1 MSATNAARVGKRG
14 NNCVGNNV
22 SSFARAFTN
31 ERGLDEAGRQAV
43 LTSISLTSYVCFCF
57 FSLQRE
63 LQRQK
68 EATLRSEQHAKSTQT
83 DKIERDESATPSLGD
98 HAVTSQDRAILQG
111 ILSSLHGDYSSSLEK
126 AAFAAQTNDLD
137 DISSLRAVINQRLGE
152 EWSLVILENARMKSE
167 LDNIRG
173 RINEEKR
180 SFESELTKS
189 KLKEEKEG
197 EAIFQEDDVQNHARD
212 QKVLEIMIY
221 DQNKVIAKLEMDK
234 LELVKGLQRYKTPP
248 NQPQADVDV
257 RFEQTCELHQED
269 SLTKDDLETIVRE
282 KLHELSKVH
291 LENESLKTE
300 LDSVRSKY
308 NSLEKENNNSNTPR
322 EMLEQRLENSLVET
336 ETNLAT
342 SVTPQM
348 NENCTEVEE
357 NLAVSTREN
366 NEFKEKLTELE
377 QKLCKIQQEKDTIKE
392 QNIALEKRMR
402 EQQDNFESALASE
415 REQRTNFE
423 QQLHAKTREFEE
435 GKTLLK
441 IKENCL
447 SKVEAELAETKESY
461 EKLMQERLN
470 EYELEKDNMIKEI
483 NGLRCLQGLPT
494 LKLASNRESVTAS
507 QEEKAGLVSAEKQTQ
522 SRKNNKLNSE
532 LTRAKEQL
540 VRLKAELTMSN
551 MQTRNLGTQLS
562 SLREDSTKLEAELS
576 TVRGFPINSG
586 QRRNS
591 FSCYDETVRL
601 EIELAEAKEKI
612 IDLQE
617 KLLSIYKEK
626 FTLEEK
632 VMSLEGQKNTDSQ
645 NNQRLCSTNPD
656 HALDSDLEQT
666 KELELK
672 IDLLEA
678 ERAQLKKDLENKNAD
693 RSRLEGIELC
703 VQQLVS
709 LEDEQLKLKSKLK
722 KWTQN
727 AAEKQCVNEAIS
739 TNKIVENSYLNELRE
754 LSKENC
760 SLQVEAN
767 TLKETIAE
775 LECDLAA
782 LKLKVSIKDTTQEA
796 TADKKAV
803 ATLLVAVKQERAEL
817 QEALND
823 VLIGKKDLEEELS
836 EIKMK
841 YARLQREFAM
851 ISINK
856 DDLELEVLSL
866 KRANLT
872 RGLSNLTQSSEEC
885 RSEMSD
891 CCADDLMVLGIN
903 GVDVSTGKKIASP
916 EGGKKPKVNGGNS
929 RKTEVT
935 TRNHTERQSASSSG
949 TTKSSSKP
957 KAVSIMKL
965 CVN

>member
-1 MSATNAARVGKRG
+1 M
-14 NNCVGNNV
+14 
-22 SSFARAFTN
+22 
-31 ERGLDEAGRQAV
+31 
-43 LTSISLTSYVCFCF
+43 
-57 FSLQRE
+57 QRE
-63 LQRQK
+63 LQRKK
-68 EATLRSEQHAKSTQT
+68 EANLRSEQHTKSTQT
-83 DKIERDESATPSLGD
+83 EKVERDESATPSLGD
-98 HAVTSQDRAILQG
+98 HAVKSQDRAILQG
-111 ILSSLHGDYSSSLEK
+111 ILTSLHGDSSSSLEK

-152 EWSLVILENARMKSE
+152 EWSLVILENAKMKSE

-180 SFESELTKS
+180 SFESELTKW
-189 KLKEEKEG
+189 KLKEEKGG
-197 EAIFQEDDVQNHARD
+197 EAMFQEEEVPNHARD

-234 LELVKGLQRYKTPP
+234 LELVKGLQRYKAPP

-257 RFEQTCELHQED
+257 RLEQTCELQQED
-269 SLTKDDLETIVRE
+269 LPTKDDLETIVRE

-291 LENESLKTE
+291 QENESLKIE
-300 LDSVRSKY
+300 LDSLRSKY
-308 NSLEKENNNSNTPR
+308 NSLEKENSNSNR
-322 EMLEQRLENSLVET
+322 SGEMLEQRLENSLSEM
-336 ETNLAT
+336 ETNLST

-348 NENCTEVEE
+348 NEKCTELEK
-357 NLAVSTREN
+357 NLAVSTKEN

-377 QKLCKIQQEKDTIKE
+377 QKLCIIQQDRDAIKE
-392 QNIALEKRMR
+392 QNIALEKSMR
-402 EQQDNFESALASE
+402 EQQDNIESALALE
-415 REQRTNFE
+415 REQKTTFE
-423 QQLHAKTREFEE
+423 QQLQAKTRECEE

-441 IKENCL
+441 LKENCL

-494 LKLASNRESVTAS
+494 LKLASSRENVTAR
-507 QEEKAGLVSAEKQTQ
+507 QEEKGGLVSAEKRTQ
-522 SRKNNKLNSE
+522 NRKNNKLNSE

-576 TVRGFPINSG
+576 TVRGFPKNSG

-626 FTLEEK
+626 FALEEK
-632 VMSLEGQKNTDSQ
+632 IMNLEGQRNTDAQ
-645 NNQRLCSTNPD
+645 NSEKLCSTNPD
-656 HALDSDLEQT
+656 HELDSDLEQT

-678 ERAQLKKDLENKNAD
+678 ERAQLKKDLENTNAD

-709 LEDEQLKLKSKLK
+709 LEDEQLRLKSRLK
-722 KWTQN
+722 KWAQN
-727 AAEKQCVNEAIS
+727 ASDEQCINEAKS
-739 TNKIVENSYLNELRE
+739 TNKIVESSYLSELRE
-754 LSKENC
+754 LSAENC

-767 TLKETIAE
+767 ALKETIAE
-775 LECDLAA
+775 LEGDLAA

-823 VLIGKKDLEEELS
+823 VLIGKEDLEEQLS

-851 ISINK
+851 ISIIK
-856 DDLELEVLSL
+856 DDLEFEVLSL

-903 GVDVSTGKKIASP
+903 GVDVSTGKTIALP
-916 EGGKKPKVNGGNS
+916 GGGKKKANGVCD
-929 RKTEVT
+929 RKTAVN
-935 TRNHTERQSASSSG
+935 TRNHREGQSASSSG

-965 CVN
+965 FINLTN

>member
-1 MSATNAARVGKRG
+1 M
-14 NNCVGNNV
+14 
-22 SSFARAFTN
+22 FLF
-31 ERGLDEAGRQAV
+31 
-43 LTSISLTSYVCFCF
+43 F

-63 LQRQK
+63 LQREK
-68 EATLRSEQHAKSTQT
+68 ETNLRSQQHDKSTQT
-83 DKIERDESATPSLGD
+83 ERDESMTLSLND
-98 HAVTSQDRAILQG
+98 HAVNSQDRDFLQG

-126 AAFAAQTNDLD
+126 AVFAAQTNDLV

-152 EWSLVILENARMKSE
+152 EWSLVILENAKMKSE
-167 LDNIRG
+167 LDTIRG
-173 RINEEKR
+173 RINEEKQ

-189 KLKEEKEG
+189 KLKEEKGG
-197 EAIFQEDDVQNHARD
+197 ETILEEDGEPNHGKD

-234 LELVKGLQRYKTPP
+234 LELVKGLQRYKGQP
-248 NQPQADVDV
+248 NQLQTDVDAK
-257 RFEQTCELHQED
+257 FETSCELQQED
-269 SLTKDDLETIVRE
+269 SLTKDDLETIVKE

-291 LENESLKTE
+291 QENEGLRSE
-300 LDSVRSKY
+300 LDLLRSTY
-308 NSLEKENNNSNTPR
+308 NSLERENNNFNESG
-322 EMLEQRLENSLVET
+322 EMFEQALENSLSET
-336 ETNLAT
+336 KTNLAT

-348 NENCTEVEE
+348 NEKCTVLEE
-357 NLAVSTREN
+357 HLAVSIKEN

-377 QKLCKIQQEKDTIKE
+377 HKLCKIQQEKDAITE

-402 EQQDNFESALASE
+402 EQQDNIERALTVE
-415 REQRTNFE
+415 REQKTNFE
-423 QQLHAKTREFEE
+423 KQLQAKTREFEE
-435 GKTLLK
+435 EKTLRKL
-441 IKENCL
+441 KENCL
-447 SKVEAELAETKESY
+447 SKVEAELAETKESS
-461 EKLMQERLN
+461 EKLMQERSN
-470 EYELEKDNMIKEI
+470 EYELEKDSMIKEI

-494 LKLASNRESVTAS
+494 LKPVSNSERVMPRKD
-507 QEEKAGLVSAEKQTQ
+507 EEKDAGLVNAEKRPQI
-522 SRKNNKLNSE
+522 RKNNKLNSE

-540 VRLKAELTMSN
+540 VRLRAELTMSN

-576 TVRGFPINSG
+576 TVRGFPKNSG

-591 FSCYDETVRL
+591 LSCYDETVRL

-626 FTLEEK
+626 FALEEK
-632 VMSLEGQKNTDSQ
+632 IMSLEGQRNTDAQ
-645 NNQRLCSTNPD
+645 NSGELRSTNSD
-656 HALDSDLEQT
+656 RELDSDWEQT
-666 KELELK
+666 KELEFK

-678 ERAQLKKDLENKNAD
+678 ERAHLKRDLENTNAD

-709 LEDEQLKLKSKLK
+709 LEDEQLRLKSRLK
-722 KWTQN
+722 KWAQN
-727 AAEKQCVNEAIS
+727 AVDEQCINEAAIS
-739 TNKIVENSYLNELRE
+739 TNKLVESSHLKELRE
-754 LSKENC
+754 LSAENC

-775 LECDLAA
+775 LESDLAA
-782 LKLKVSIKDTTQEA
+782 LKLKVSIKDTTHEA

-823 VLIGKKDLEEELS
+823 MVIGKEDLEEQLS
-836 EIKMK
+836 EMKMK

-851 ISINK
+851 TSIIK

-885 RSEMSD
+885 KSEMSD
-891 CCADDLMVLGIN
+891 CCADDLMPVGVN
-903 GVDVSTGKKIASP
+903 GVDTTGKKTASP
-916 EGGKKPKVNGGNS
+916 GGGRKKALGGNN
-929 RKTEVT
+929 RKTTVT
-935 TRNHTERQSASSSG
+935 TRNHRDSEPASSSG
-949 TTKSSSKP
+949 TTKSPSKL
-957 KAVSIMKL
+957 KSVSVMKL
-965 CVN
+965 

>member
-1 MSATNAARVGKRG
+1 MQQ
-14 NNCVGNNV
+14 
-22 SSFARAFTN
+22 
-31 ERGLDEAGRQAV
+31 E
-43 LTSISLTSYVCFCF
+43 
-57 FSLQRE
+57 LQRE
-63 LQRQK
+63 K
-68 EATLRSEQHAKSTQT
+68 EANLRSEQHEKSTQT
-83 DKIERDESATPSLGD
+83 EKIERNESGTPTLGD
-98 HAVTSQDRAILQG
+98 HAVKSQDRAILQE
-111 ILSSLHGDYSSSLEK
+111 ILYSLHGDYSSSLQK
-126 AAFAAQTNDLD
+126 AVFAAQTNDMD

-167 LDNIRG
+167 LNNIRG

-189 KLKEEKEG
+189 KLEEEKEG
-197 EAIFQEDDVQNHARD
+197 EAAFQEDEVPNQARD

-234 LELVKGLQRYKTPP
+234 LELVKGLQRYKAPL
-248 NQPQADVDV
+248 NQLQSDVDV
-257 RFEQTCELHQED
+257 TFDETCDLKQED
-269 SLTKDDLETIVRE
+269 SLTKDDLDIIVRE
-282 KLHELSKVH
+282 KLHELSAVH
-291 LENESLKTE
+291 QENESLKAE
-300 LDSVRSKY
+300 LDSLRSKY
-308 NSLEKENNNSNTPR
+308 NSLGKENNNSSEPGQK
-322 EMLEQRLENSLVET
+322 LVNSLNEI
-336 ETNLAT
+336 ET

-348 NENCTEVEE
+348 NEKCTELEE
-357 NLAVSTREN
+357 NLAVSTKEN
-366 NEFKEKLTELE
+366 NKLKEKLTELE
-377 QKLCKIQQEKDTIKE
+377 DELCKIQQERDAITE

-402 EQQDNFESALASE
+402 EQQDNIESALALE
-415 REQRTNFE
+415 REQKANFE
-423 QQLHAKTREFEE
+423 QQLQSKTREFEE

-441 IKENCL
+441 LKENCL

-461 EKLMQERLN
+461 EKLMKERLN
-470 EYELEKDNMIKEI
+470 EYELEKDIMIKEI

-494 LKLASNRESVTAS
+494 LKLDSNRGSVTPR
-507 QEEKAGLVSAEKQTQ
+507 QEEKGGLVSAEKHSQN
-522 SRKNNKLNSE
+522 RRNNKLNSE

-551 MQTRNLGTQLS
+551 MQTRNLGTQLT

-576 TVRGFPINSG
+576 TVRGFPKNSG

-591 FSCYDETVRL
+591 ISCYDETVRL

-626 FTLEEK
+626 FALEEK
-632 VMSLEGQKNTDSQ
+632 IMSLEGQRNTDAENSEK
-645 NNQRLCSTNPD
+645 LCSTNPD
-656 HALDSDLEQT
+656 HELDSDLQQT
-666 KELELK
+666 KGLELK
-672 IDLLEA
+672 INLLEA
-678 ERAQLKKDLENKNAD
+678 EREQLKKDLENTNSD

-709 LEDEQLKLKSKLK
+709 LEDEQLRLKSRLK
-722 KWTQN
+722 KWAQN
-727 AAEKQCVNEAIS
+727 SADKQCLTEAIS
-739 TNKIVENSYLNELRE
+739 TDKIVENSHLNQLRE
-754 LSKENC
+754 LSAENC

-767 TLKETIAE
+767 TLKEKIAE
-775 LECDLAA
+775 LESDLEA
-782 LKLKVSIKDTTQEA
+782 LKLKVSIKDVTQEA

-817 QEALND
+817 QEALKD
-823 VLIGKKDLEEELS
+823 VLITKEDLEEELS

-851 ISINK
+851 ISIIK

-885 RSEMSD
+885 RSEISD
-891 CCADDLMVLGIN
+891 CCADELMVLGVN

-916 EGGKKPKVNGGNS
+916 AGGKKKTNGVSN
-929 RKTEVT
+929 RKAAPT
-935 TRNHTERQSASSSG
+935 TRNHRESQSASSSG
-949 TTKSSSKP
+949 TTKSSSKS
-957 KAVSIMKL
+957 KAVRGS
-965 CVN
+965 

>member
-1 MSATNAARVGKRG
+1 M
-14 NNCVGNNV
+14 
-22 SSFARAFTN
+22 
-31 ERGLDEAGRQAV
+31 
-43 LTSISLTSYVCFCF
+43 
-57 FSLQRE
+57 QRE
-63 LQRQK
+63 LEREK
-68 EATLRSEQHAKSTQT
+68 KANLRSEQHAKSTQT
-83 DKIERDESATPSLGD
+83 EEIERDESATPSLSD
-98 HAVTSQDRAILQG
+98 HAVKSRDHEILHG
-111 ILSSLHGDYSSSLEK
+111 ILSSLHGDYTSFLEK
-126 AAFAAQTNDLD
+126 AAFAAQTNDMD
-137 DISSLRAVINQRLGE
+137 DISSLRAVISQRLGE

-197 EAIFQEDDVQNHARD
+197 EARFQEDEEPNHAGD

-234 LELVKGLQRYKTPP
+234 LELVKGLQRYKASP
-248 NQPQADVDV
+248 NQPQGDVDV
-257 RFEQTCELHQED
+257 RFDNTCELQQED
-269 SLTKDDLETIVRE
+269 SLTKDDLEIIVRE

-291 LENESLKTE
+291 QENESLKSE
-300 LDSVRSKY
+300 LNSLRSKY
-308 NSLEKENNNSNTPR
+308 NSLEKENTSNGSGAR
-322 EMLEQRLENSLVET
+322 EMLEQSLETSLSEM

-342 SVTPQM
+342 TVTPQM
-348 NENCTEVEE
+348 NEKCTELEE
-357 NLAVSTREN
+357 KLVVSTKEN

-377 QKLCKIQQEKDTIKE
+377 QKLCKIQQERDAIKE
-392 QNIALEKRMR
+392 QNSALEKLRR
-402 EQQDNFESALASE
+402 EQQDTMESALALE
-415 REQRTNFE
+415 REQKKKVE
-423 QQLHAKTREFEE
+423 QQLQAKAREFEE

-441 IKENCL
+441 LKENCL
-447 SKVEAELAETKESY
+447 SKVEAELAESKESY

-494 LKLASNRESVTAS
+494 LKLASNSESATLRHEEKGAFVTA
-507 QEEKAGLVSAEKQTQ
+507 EKRTQ
-522 SRKNNKLNSE
+522 NRKNNKLNSE

-576 TVRGFPINSG
+576 TVRGFPTNSG

-626 FTLEEK
+626 FALEEK
-632 VMSLEGQKNTDSQ
+632 LMSLEGQRNTDAENSEK
-645 NNQRLCSTNPD
+645 LCSTNPD
-656 HALDSDLEQT
+656 HELDCDLEQT
-666 KELELK
+666 KGLELK

-678 ERAQLKKDLENKNAD
+678 ERAKLKKDLENTNAD

-709 LEDEQLKLKSKLK
+709 LEDEQLRLKSRLK
-722 KWTQN
+722 KWAQN
-727 AAEKQCVNEAIS
+727 AADEQSVNEAKS

-754 LSKENC
+754 LSAENC
-760 SLQVEAN
+760 TLQVEAN
-767 TLKETIAE
+767 TLRETIAE
-775 LECDLAA
+775 LESDLAA

-823 VLIGKKDLEEELS
+823 VLIGKEDLEEELS

-851 ISINK
+851 ISIIK

-885 RSEMSD
+885 RSETSD
-891 CCADDLMVLGIN
+891 CCADNLMVLDVN
-903 GVDVSTGKKIASP
+903 GVDVSMGKTIASP
-916 EGGKKPKVNGGNS
+916 GDGKKKASGVSN
-929 RKTEVT
+929 RKTAVSS
-935 TRNHTERQSASSSG
+935 RNHRENQSASSNG
-949 TTKSSSKP
+949 ATKSSSKP
-957 KAVSIMKL
+957 RAVGITKL
-965 CVN
+965 CIN

>member
-1 MSATNAARVGKRG
+1 M
-14 NNCVGNNV
+14 
-22 SSFARAFTN
+22 
-31 ERGLDEAGRQAV
+31 
-43 LTSISLTSYVCFCF
+43 
-57 FSLQRE
+57 QRE
-63 LQRQK
+63 LQRER
-68 EATLRSEQHAKSTQT
+68 EANLRSEQDAKATQT
-83 DKIERDESATPSLGD
+83 EKKERDEFATPTLGD
-98 HAVTSQDRAILQG
+98 NAVKSQDRAILQG
-111 ILSSLHGDYSSSLEK
+111 ILSSLHGDYSSSLQK
-126 AAFAAQTNDLD
+126 AVFAAQTNDLD
-137 DISSLRAVINQRLGE
+137 GISSLRAVINQRLGE

-197 EAIFQEDDVQNHARD
+197 EATFQEDGLPNHARD

-234 LELVKGLQRYKTPP
+234 LELVKGLQRYKAPP
-248 NQPQADVDV
+248 NQSKADVDV
-257 RFEQTCELHQED
+257 TFEKTCELQQED
-269 SLTKDDLETIVRE
+269 SLTKEDLETIVRE
-282 KLHELSKVH
+282 KLHELSTVH
-291 LENESLKTE
+291 QENESLKSE
-300 LDSVRSKY
+300 LDSLRSKCS
-308 NSLEKENNNSNTPR
+308 SLEKENNNSNESEESFEQKLVNS
-322 EMLEQRLENSLVET
+322 EME
-336 ETNLAT
+336 T
-342 SVTPQM
+342 SVTQQM
-348 NENCTEVEE
+348 NEKCTELKE
-357 NLAVSTREN
+357 NLAVSTKEN
-366 NEFKEKLTELE
+366 NELKERLSELE
-377 QKLCKIQQEKDTIKE
+377 YELCKIQQERDAITE

-402 EQQDNFESALASE
+402 EQQDNNESALALE
-415 REQRTNFE
+415 KEQKANFE
-423 QQLHAKTREFEE
+423 QQLQAKTREFEE

-441 IKENCL
+441 LKENCL

-461 EKLMQERLN
+461 EQLIQERLN

-494 LKLASNRESVTAS
+494 LKLASNRESVTPR
-507 QEEKAGLVSAEKQTQ
+507 QEEKGGSVSAAKHTQ
-522 SRKNNKLNSE
+522 NRENNKLNSE

-576 TVRGFPINSG
+576 TVRGFPKNSG

-591 FSCYDETVRL
+591 FSCNDETVRL

-626 FTLEEK
+626 FALEEK
-632 VMSLEGQKNTDSQ
+632 ILSLEGQRNTDAQ
-645 NNQRLCSTNPD
+645 NSEKLCWTNPD
-656 HALDSDLEQT
+656 HELDSDLEQT

-678 ERAQLKKDLENKNAD
+678 ERAQLKKDLENTNAD

-709 LEDEQLKLKSKLK
+709 LEDEQLRLKSRLK
-722 KWTQN
+722 KWAQN
-727 AAEKQCVNEAIS
+727 SADKQCIKEAIGID
-739 TNKIVENSYLNELRE
+739 KIVENSYLNELRE
-754 LSKENC
+754 LSAENC

-767 TLKETIAE
+767 ALKEKIAE
-775 LECDLAA
+775 LESDLAA
-782 LKLKVSIKDTTQEA
+782 LKLKVSLKDTTQEA

-823 VLIGKKDLEEELS
+823 VLIGKEDLEDELS

-851 ISINK
+851 ISITK

-866 KRANLT
+866 KRVNLT
-872 RGLSNLTQSSEEC
+872 RGLSDLTQSSEEC

-891 CCADDLMVLGIN
+891 CCTDELIVLGVN
-903 GVDVSTGKKIASP
+903 GVHVSTEKKILSP
-916 EGGKKPKVNGGNS
+916 GGGKKKATSVSN
-929 RKTEVT
+929 RKTAAT
-935 TRNHTERQSASSSG
+935 TARNHRESQSASSSG
-949 TTKSSSKP
+949 ATKSSSKP

-965 CVN
+965 CIG

>member
-1 MSATNAARVGKRG
+1 M
-14 NNCVGNNV
+14 
-22 SSFARAFTN
+22 
-31 ERGLDEAGRQAV
+31 
-43 LTSISLTSYVCFCF
+43 
-57 FSLQRE
+57 QRE
-63 LQRQK
+63 LQREK
-68 EATLRSEQHAKSTQT
+68 EANLRSEQHAKSTQT
-83 DKIERDESATPSLGD
+83 EKTERDESATTTLGD
-98 HAVTSQDRAILQG
+98 NAVKSRDRAILQG
-111 ILSSLHGDYSSSLEK
+111 ILSSLHDDYSSSLQK
-126 AAFAAQTNDLD
+126 TVFAAQTNDMD
-137 DISSLRAVINQRLGE
+137 DISSLRAVISKRLGE

-167 LDNIRG
+167 LDKIRG

-197 EAIFQEDDVQNHARD
+197 EATLQEDEVPNHARD

-221 DQNKVIAKLEMDK
+221 DQNKIIAKLEMDK
-234 LELVKGLQRYKTPP
+234 LELVKGLQRYKAPP
-248 NQPQADVDV
+248 NQPQAVDV
-257 RFEQTCELHQED
+257 TFEETCDLQHED
-269 SLTKDDLETIVRE
+269 SIIKDDLETIVRE
-282 KLHELSKVH
+282 KLHELSRVYQ
-291 LENESLKTE
+291 ENESLKCE
-300 LDSVRSKY
+300 LDSLRSKCK
-308 NSLEKENNNSNTPR
+308 SLEKENNNSNESE
-322 EMLEQRLENSLVET
+322 EMFEQKLVNSLSEM
-336 ETNLAT
+336 ET
-342 SVTPQM
+342 SVTSQL
-348 NENCTEVEE
+348 NEKSSELDGTS
-357 NLAVSTREN
+357 AVSTKEN
-366 NEFKEKLTELE
+366 NDLKEKLSELE
-377 QKLCKIQQEKDTIKE
+377 HELCKIQQERDAITE

-402 EQQDNFESALASE
+402 EQQDNIESALALE
-415 REQRTNFE
+415 KEQKANFE
-423 QQLHAKTREFEE
+423 QQLQAKTREFEE

-441 IKENCL
+441 VKENCL
-447 SKVEAELAETKESY
+447 SKVEAELGETKESY

-483 NGLRCLQGLPT
+483 NGLRCLQGLPA
-494 LKLASNRESVTAS
+494 LKLASNRESVTPR
-507 QEEKAGLVSAEKQTQ
+507 QEERGGSVSVEKHTQ
-522 SRKNNKLNSE
+522 NRENNKLNSE

-576 TVRGFPINSG
+576 TVRGFPKNSG

-591 FSCYDETVRL
+591 FSCNDETVRL

-626 FTLEEK
+626 FALEEK
-632 VMSLEGQKNTDSQ
+632 ILSLEGQRNPDAQ
-645 NNQRLCSTNPD
+645 NSEKLCSTNPD

-678 ERAQLKKDLENKNAD
+678 ERAQLKKDLENTNAD

-709 LEDEQLKLKSKLK
+709 LEDEQFRLKSRLK

-727 AAEKQCVNEAIS
+727 SADKQCINEAIGID
-739 TNKIVENSYLNELRE
+739 KIVENNCLNELRE
-754 LSKENC
+754 LSAENC

-767 TLKETIAE
+767 TLKEKIAE
-775 LECDLAA
+775 LESDLAA
-782 LKLKVSIKDTTQEA
+782 LKLKVSIKDKTQEA

-823 VLIGKKDLEEELS
+823 VLIGKEDLEKELL

-851 ISINK
+851 ISIIK

-872 RGLSNLTQSSEEC
+872 RGLSDLTQSSEEC

-891 CCADDLMVLGIN
+891 CCTDELTVLGVN
-903 GVDVSTGKKIASP
+903 GVDVSTDKKILSP
-916 EGGKKPKVNGGNS
+916 GGGKKKATSVSN
-929 RKTEVT
+929 RKTAAT
-935 TRNHTERQSASSSG
+935 TARNHRESQSASSSG
-949 TTKSSSKP
+949 TRKSSSKP
-957 KAVSIMKL
+957 KSVSIMKL
-965 CVN
+965 FID

>member
-1 MSATNAARVGKRG
+1 M
-14 NNCVGNNV
+14 
-22 SSFARAFTN
+22 
-31 ERGLDEAGRQAV
+31 
-43 LTSISLTSYVCFCF
+43 FCL

-63 LQRQK
+63 LQREK
-68 EATLRSEQHAKSTQT
+68 DANLRSEQHAKSTQT
-83 DKIERDESATPSLGD
+83 EKIERDESATSTLAD
-98 HAVTSQDRAILQG
+98 NAVKSQDRAILQG
-111 ILSSLHGDYSSSLEK
+111 ILSSLHGDYSSSLQK
-126 AAFAAQTNDLD
+126 AAFAAQTNDVD

-197 EAIFQEDDVQNHARD
+197 EATFQEDEVPNHARD

-234 LELVKGLQRYKTPP
+234 LELVKGLQRYKAPP
-248 NQPQADVDV
+248 NKSQADVDV
-257 RFEQTCELHQED
+257 TFEKTRDLQQED

-282 KLHELSKVH
+282 KLQELSTVH
-291 LENESLKTE
+291 QENESLKSE
-300 LDSVRSKY
+300 LDSLRSKCS
-308 NSLEKENNNSNTPR
+308 SLEKENNNSNKS
-322 EMLEQRLENSLVET
+322 EELFEQKLVNSLSEK
-336 ETNLAT
+336 ET
-342 SVTPQM
+342 SVAQQM
-348 NENCTEVEE
+348 NEKYTELKE
-357 NLAVSTREN
+357 NLAVSTKEN
-366 NEFKEKLTELE
+366 NELKEKLSELE
-377 QKLCKIQQEKDTIKE
+377 HELCKIQQERDAITE

-402 EQQDNFESALASE
+402 EQQDNIESALALE
-415 REQRTNFE
+415 KEQKANFE
-423 QQLHAKTREFEE
+423 QQLQAKTREFEE

-441 IKENCL
+441 LKENCL
-447 SKVEAELAETKESY
+447 SKVETELAETKESY
-461 EKLMQERLN
+461 EQLIQERLN
-470 EYELEKDNMIKEI
+470 EYELEKENMIKEI

-494 LKLASNRESVTAS
+494 LKLASNRESVTPR
-507 QEEKAGLVSAEKQTQ
+507 QEEKGGSVSAEKHTQ
-522 SRKNNKLNSE
+522 NRENNKLSSE

-540 VRLKAELTMSN
+540 VWLKAELTMSN

-576 TVRGFPINSG
+576 TVRGFPKNSG

-591 FSCYDETVRL
+591 FSCNDETVRL

-626 FTLEEK
+626 FALEEK
-632 VMSLEGQKNTDSQ
+632 ILSLEEQRNTDAQ
-645 NNQRLCSTNPD
+645 NSEKLCSTNPD
-656 HALDSDLEQT
+656 HELDSELEQT

-678 ERAQLKKDLENKNAD
+678 ERAQLKKDLENTNAD

-709 LEDEQLKLKSKLK
+709 LEDEQLKLKSRLK
-722 KWTQN
+722 IWTQN
-727 AAEKQCVNEAIS
+727 SADKQCINEAIGID
-739 TNKIVENSYLNELRE
+739 KMAENSYLNELRE
-754 LSKENC
+754 LSAENC

-767 TLKETIAE
+767 ALKEKIAE
-775 LECDLAA
+775 LESDLAA

-823 VLIGKKDLEEELS
+823 VLIGKEDLEDELS

-851 ISINK
+851 ISITK

-866 KRANLT
+866 KRVNLT
-872 RGLSNLTQSSEEC
+872 RGLSDLTQSSEEC

-891 CCADDLMVLGIN
+891 CCTDELIVLGVN
-903 GVDVSTGKKIASP
+903 GVHVSTEKKILSP
-916 EGGKKPKVNGGNS
+916 GGGKKKATGVSN
-929 RKTEVT
+929 RKTAAT
-935 TRNHTERQSASSSG
+935 TARNHRESQSASSSG
-949 TTKSSSKP
+949 ATKSSSKP

-965 CVN
+965 CIG